1 MQGMQGA
8 QVLILH
14 DADVKG
20 YHKKPSCQLQFLYW
34 GAHSKVAPD
43 AQIPFL
49 MERLHKLEMAILCAP
64 KIELTIKVWPRVDAF
79 SSLSRTNQG
88 KSKNNPC

>member
-1 MQGMQGA
+1 LLKFKQALAVLNMQGMQGA

-20 YHKKPSCQLQFLYW
+20 CCKKPLSQLQFLYW
-34 GAHSKVAPD
+34 GSHSKVAPE

-49 MERLHKLEMAILCAP
+49 M
-64 KIELTIKVWPRVDAF
+64 
-79 SSLSRTNQG
+79 
-88 KSKNNPC
+88 

>member
-1 MQGMQGA
+1 MQEMQGA

-20 YHKKPSCQLQFLYW
+20 YHKKPLSQLQFLYW

-64 KIELTIKVWPRVDAF
+64 KTEFTIKVWPRVDAF
-79 SSLSRTNQG
+79 SSLSRINQG
-88 KSKNNPC
+88 KPKNNPC